1 MKILERDLKEKVKIF
16 EGQDVIVKFDDLLQA
31 RFEFSKVYIS
41 YNRKTGFLHIEDST
55 NDNDININIVSAY
68 HIELEKHNLQIFL
81 DNDIELQILKK

>member
-16 EGQDVIVKFDDLLQA
+16 EGQDVVVKFDDLLQA
-31 RFEFSKVYIS
+31 KFEFSAVHIN
-41 YNRKTGFLHIEDST
+41 YNRRTGFLHIEDAT

-81 DNDIELQILKK
+81 DNDIELQIIKK